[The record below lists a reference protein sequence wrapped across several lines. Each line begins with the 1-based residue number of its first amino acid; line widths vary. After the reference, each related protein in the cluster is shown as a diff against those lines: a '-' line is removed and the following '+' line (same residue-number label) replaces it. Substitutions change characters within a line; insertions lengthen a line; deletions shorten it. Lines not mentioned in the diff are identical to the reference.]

1 MGRLGV
7 IQLNCTDRWEG
18 SVEYWEIYNGFPA
31 CCIFYGMVWR
41 SVWYFIESQWPC
53 NVSNTRDSVSSGYPN
68 TEKRV
73 ENTTRRCLDSRWNTV
88 SSVWYIFS
96 VETIS
101 ILRGSFGLDNEYEI
115 EDDMDEYDFSVLLSF
130 QASYYH
136 NTYPFHPMNYSL
148 YLKPTWRTRAMETSL
163 IWNSK
168 IVLMLNHSYS

>member
-1 MGRLGV
+1 M
-7 IQLNCTDRWEG
+7 QW
-18 SVEYWEIYNGFPA
+18 
-31 CCIFYGMVWR
+31 WR
-41 SVWYFIESQWPC
+41 VLLTWLALAS

-73 ENTTRRCLDSRWNTV
+73 ENTTRGCFDSQWNTV

-115 EDDMDEYDFSVLLSF
+115 EDDMDEYDFSILLSF

-136 NTYPFHPMNYSL
+136 NTDPFYPMNYSL